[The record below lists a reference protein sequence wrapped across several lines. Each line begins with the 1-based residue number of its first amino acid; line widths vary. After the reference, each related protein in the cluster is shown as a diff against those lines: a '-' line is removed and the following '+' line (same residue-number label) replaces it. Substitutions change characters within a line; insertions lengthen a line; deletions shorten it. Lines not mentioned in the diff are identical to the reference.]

1 MGGIVVCKAQKPP
14 IGRHSVVGGGAICG
28 GCGGDSVGQ
37 VKKTTRA
44 HRQSARML
52 QDILDGGNAIIV
64 KKRPTKIYRIMEK
77 PRVLFE
83 ECPALGGYT
92 LTVRDDWSYK
102 PKKVSVTPQE
112 KEAYEKH
119 FGNKLITYNEF
130 MEWWKEY
137 NNVSKRGKGFELDMS
152 M

>member
-1 MGGIVVCKAQKPP
+1 
-14 IGRHSVVGGGAICG
+14 
-28 GCGGDSVGQ
+28 
-37 VKKTTRA
+37 
-44 HRQSARML
+44 
-52 QDILDGGNAIIV
+52 
-64 KKRPTKIYRIMEK
+64 MEK

-102 PKKVSVTPQE
+102 PKKVAITAQE
-112 KEAYEKH
+112 KEAYEKQ

-137 NNVSKRGKGFELDMS
+137 NNVNKRKGFELDMS

>member
-1 MGGIVVCKAQKPP
+1 MFWAAAT
-14 IGRHSVVGGGAICG
+14 H
-28 GCGGDSVGQ
+28 
-37 VKKTTRA
+37 
-44 HRQSARML
+44 
-52 QDILDGGNAIIV
+52 III
-64 KKRPTKIYRIMEK
+64 KQPTKSICIMEK

-137 NNVSKRGKGFELDMS
+137 NNINKRGKGFELDMS

>member
-1 MGGIVVCKAQKPP
+1 
-14 IGRHSVVGGGAICG
+14 
-28 GCGGDSVGQ
+28 
-37 VKKTTRA
+37 
-44 HRQSARML
+44 ML
-52 QDILDGGNAIIV
+52 MYGGNAIID

-102 PKKVSVTPQE
+102 LKKVSVTPQE

>member
-1 MGGIVVCKAQKPP
+1 MY
-14 IGRHSVVGGGAICG
+14 
-28 GCGGDSVGQ
+28 
-37 VKKTTRA
+37 
-44 HRQSARML
+44 
-52 QDILDGGNAIIV
+52 GGNAIID